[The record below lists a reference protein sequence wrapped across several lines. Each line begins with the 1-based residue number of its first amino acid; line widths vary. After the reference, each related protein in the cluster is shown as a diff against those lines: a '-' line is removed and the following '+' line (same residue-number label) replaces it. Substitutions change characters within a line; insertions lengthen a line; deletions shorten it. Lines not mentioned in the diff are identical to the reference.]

1 MVLFLFYLTIYC
13 YINNMKTIYITES
26 QKNKL
31 KKAIAAQDQVG
42 GKVNASVMDGV
53 VGMCENIED
62 DKYELGAEK
71 GDISP
76 YYHVNESNEETITLY
91 HGVNK
96 KGLEYNLEQGCF
108 VPRVCSEGGP
118 KAIWLSEKQYNYE
131 FTFAFDIPKS
141 QVEQLSNVDYIFTN
155 KISFNDFNCRL
166 VKTSINSYLHDI
178 VVEINILNDKL
189 SKIQFRYFPDLGIE
203 LWKEFKQYPNI
214 LERFINPYI
223 EKYQQLSE
231 SIDISK
237 ENRMVDINQVI
248 NSPEFKAWFGDSKV
262 VDKNGNP
269 LIVHHGSPKFEG
281 DKFSKEKIGLSMNGG
296 EGGVFCTTQ
305 DMSWAKRFSYPASP
319 GTFNFTVKLD
329 YSHPGDI
336 LSGFLK
342 LEHPLDFF
350 HLTEQDWKN
359 IMSMARDTYYS
370 EIIERNP
377 KKWLEDRKLAISQY
391 NNHRFV
397 KHDISSAIRS
407 EFGNF
412 GEQLK
417 RYGYDGYI
425 ASMYDG
431 DEEDRNAIEYC
442 FIEPNQFKSIYS
454 LSFNPES
461 DSIYENKS
469 NINTKEEK
477 TSFGKIY
484 YINAVDN
491 SFRFALYKYDDDSN
505 SLYLSNVFVEESSR
519 KQGLGNHILSLVNDF
534 AKKMN
539 VKEIFLKVKKGT
551 FILEWYKKNGYEYFS
566 NDETDSNYIW
576 MVKEVVQNDIIE
588 GKKKVI
594 KNDKGEI
601 VPDKCDKCGGDV
613 VLQIHGEPVYLC
625 KDCGKY
631 FGTMPFHLKENIE
644 NEDKWNGE
652 GERLEPLKRIKNIPP
667 ILYHASYKKNR
678 ESILK
683 NGIFASVGDEYR
695 DWWNYE
701 GPNGEIPD
709 DDELEYLVF
718 LTTKPTT
725 WSDNYF
731 LDQMD
736 IFEIDTKQLDNTCF
750 YLDPD
755 KYMALKGSICYT
767 GNIPPSAIK
776 LYDSVYRGKGIN
788 ESYYGDL
795 YHTTTIS
802 HLYNILKNNCI
813 YLSEDEFGHND
824 SRMGDDMNVVCLSRG
839 KNFDINKSNNV
850 VRITLDGESMSTSL
864 RNAKI
869 HPYNYYEK
877 NGEYVQPHESEER
890 LYGTDIYP
898 LSKYCKAI
906 DIWPID
912 KVDFDYCD
920 DIEIAYDALEKEG
933 IDNPTD
939 MEIIQWY
946 LKHIKEDFPLFSNLI
961 NIHEMRKSNSI
972 NENVECELTPDEVD
986 LSSFNI
992 KKKLNPKFWVDG
1004 HLDSRIRLKLLDI
1017 SDDFIEYLGI
1027 DPDIV
1032 KDVIMTG
1039 SLANFNWNEE
1049 FSDIDL
1055 HVLLDYSDV
1064 DENTEF
1070 VKQYFMSQKNLWN
1083 NEHQDLKIFGFPI
1096 EVYVQDVNE
1105 KHDSSGVYSL
1115 DRDKWLREPNR
1126 DVLATSKVNKN
1137 YIKDKVSEYINK
1149 IDKLIYLYKK
1159 AKDDEYKLGKIAKIT
1174 DKLWDEIKNSR
1185 KIGFEKSGGKEINNN
1200 NIIFKSLKRSGY
1212 LDKLYDLK
1220 TKTYDKLNSL

>member
-1 MVLFLFYLTIYC
+1 
-13 YINNMKTIYITES
+13 MKTIYITEA
-26 QKNKL
+26 QKKKL
-31 KKAIAAQDQVG
+31 KKAVAAQDQVG
-42 GKVNASVMDGV
+42 GKVNAGVMDAVVGGMCESKNIQKWYRGFDSKFGIKSKYTPYLLWLTDDLEYAKEYGDSVMEFDIDFSKCNGSVYDLPEDIDYYDGPDRQTAKELLKQ
-53 VGMCENIED
+53 GINSYCFYANQDSSYCMCLWDKSPIVSSNIIKIDNSLFENIED

-76 YYHVNESNEETITLY
+76 YYHVNESNEEMITLY
-91 HGVNK
+91 HGVNR

-118 KAIWLSEKQYNYE
+118 KAVWLSEKQYNYE
-131 FTFAFDIPKS
+131 FTFAFDFPKS
-141 QVEQLSNVDYIFTN
+141 LVEQLSNVDYIFTN
-155 KISFNDFNCRL
+155 KIGFNDFNCRL
-166 VKTSINSYLHDI
+166 VRTSISSYLHDI
-178 VVEINILNDKL
+178 VVETNILNDKL

-231 SIDISK
+231 SINISK

-248 NSPEFKAWFGDSKV
+248 NSPEFKAWFGNSKV

-281 DKFSKEKIGLSMNGG
+281 DKFSKEKVGLSMNSG

-359 IMSMARDTYYS
+359 IMNMARDTYYS

-407 EFGNF
+407 EFGDF

-454 LSFNPES
+454 LSFSPES

-469 NINTKEEK
+469 NINIKEEK
-477 TSFGKIY
+477 TNFGKVW
-484 YINAVDN
+484 YINAVNN
-491 SFRFALYKYDDDSN
+491 SFRFALYKYNDDSN
-505 SLYLSNVFVEESSR
+505 CLYLSNVFVEESSR
-519 KQGLGNHILSLVNDF
+519 RQGLGNYILNLTNDF

-551 FILEWYKKNGYEYFS
+551 FMCKWYEKNGYEYFS
-566 NDETDSNYIW
+566 DDETDSNYIW
-576 MVKEVVQNDIIE
+576 MVKEVKQNNIIE
-588 GKKKVI
+588 NKKKII

-601 VPDKCDKCGGDV
+601 VPDKCDKCGGEI
-613 VLQIHGEPVYLC
+613 VLQIHGEPVYVC

-631 FGTMPFHLKENIE
+631 FGTMPFHLKENKLNE
-644 NEDKWNGE
+644 N
-652 GERLEPLKRIKNIPP
+652 I
-667 ILYHASYKKNR
+667 
-678 ESILK
+678 
-683 NGIFASVGDEYR
+683 
-695 DWWNYE
+695 
-701 GPNGEIPD
+701 
-709 DDELEYLVF
+709 ELE
-718 LTTKPTT
+718 
-725 WSDNYF
+725 
-731 LDQMD
+731 
-736 IFEIDTKQLDNTCF
+736 
-750 YLDPD
+750 
-755 KYMALKGSICYT
+755 
-767 GNIPPSAIK
+767 IK
-776 LYDSVYRGKGIN
+776 
-788 ESYYGDL
+788 
-795 YHTTTIS
+795 
-802 HLYNILKNNCI
+802 
-813 YLSEDEFGHND
+813 
-824 SRMGDDMNVVCLSRG
+824 
-839 KNFDINKSNNV
+839 
-850 VRITLDGESMSTSL
+850 
-864 RNAKI
+864 
-869 HPYNYYEK
+869 
-877 NGEYVQPHESEER
+877 
-890 LYGTDIYP
+890 
-898 LSKYCKAI
+898 
-906 DIWPID
+906 
-912 KVDFDYCD
+912 
-920 DIEIAYDALEKEG
+920 
-933 IDNPTD
+933 
-939 MEIIQWY
+939 
-946 LKHIKEDFPLFSNLI
+946 
-961 NIHEMRKSNSI
+961 
-972 NENVECELTPDEVD
+972 PDEVD

-992 KKKLNPKFWVDG
+992 KKKLNPKFWIDG

-1055 HVLLDYSDV
+1055 HVLLDYSDI

-1070 VKQYFMSQKNLWN
+1070 VKQYFMAQKNAWN
-1083 NEHQDLKIFGFPI
+1083 NEHEDLKIFGFPI
-1096 EVYVQDVNE
+1096 EVYVQDVHE

-1115 DRDKWLREPNR
+1115 DRDKWLREPDR
-1126 DVLATSKVNKN
+1126 EVLASSKVNKEL
-1137 YIKDKVSEYINK
+1137 IKNKVSDYVNK
-1149 IDKLIYLYKK
+1149 IDKLLYIYKK
-1159 AKDDEYKLGKIAKIT
+1159 VKNDEYKLRKLSEKIE
-1174 DKLWDEIKNSR
+1174 KLWEEIKNSR

-1200 NIIFKSLKRSGY
+1200 NIVFKSLRRQKY

-1220 TKTYDKLNSL
+1220 TKTYDKLMSL

>member
-42 GKVNASVMDGV
+42 GKVNAGVMDNV

-62 DKYELGAEK
+62 DTYELGAEK

-76 YYHVNESNEETITLY
+76 CYHVNESNEETITLY
-91 HGVNK
+91 HGVNR

-141 QVEQLSNVDYIFTN
+141 LVEQLSNVDYIYTN
-155 KISFNDFNCRL
+155 KIEFNEFNCRL
-166 VKTSINSYLHDI
+166 VKTDILIRKEGFNIFINLLDENISKRQFSLFSTYGKPLGLDI
-178 VVEINILNDKL
+178 
-189 SKIQFRYFPDLGIE
+189 
-203 LWKEFKQYPNI
+203 WKSFKDYPNV
-214 LERFINPYI
+214 LDVYINPYI

-231 SIDISK
+231 SIDTSK

-281 DKFSKEKIGLSMNGG
+281 DKFSKEKIGLSINGG

-359 IMSMARDTYYS
+359 IMNMARDTYYS

-407 EFGNF
+407 EFGDF

-461 DSIYENKS
+461 DSIYENK
-469 NINTKEEK
+469 
-477 TSFGKIY
+477 
-484 YINAVDN
+484 
-491 SFRFALYKYDDDSN
+491 
-505 SLYLSNVFVEESSR
+505 
-519 KQGLGNHILSLVNDF
+519 
-534 AKKMN
+534 
-539 VKEIFLKVKKGT
+539 
-551 FILEWYKKNGYEYFS
+551 
-566 NDETDSNYIW
+566 
-576 MVKEVVQNDIIE
+576 
-588 GKKKVI
+588 KKVI

-601 VPDKCDKCGGDV
+601 VPDKCDKCGGEV

-631 FGTMPFHLKENIE
+631 FGTMPFHLKENKLNENIE
-644 NEDKWNGE
+644 LEDKWNGD

-683 NGIFASVGDEYR
+683 NGIYASVGFEYSN
-695 DWWNYE
+695 WWSYN

-709 DDELEYLVF
+709 DDELEHLVF
-718 LTTKPTT
+718 LSTKPTT
-725 WSDNYF
+725 WSDNFY
-731 LDQMD
+731 LNTMD
-736 IFEIDTKQLDNTCF
+736 VYEIDTKQLDKNCF

-755 KYMALKGSICYT
+755 KYLALKGSICYT

-776 LYDSVYRGKGIN
+776 LYNSVYRGK
-788 ESYYGDL
+788 S
-795 YHTTTIS
+795 
-802 HLYNILKNNCI
+802 
-813 YLSEDEFGHND
+813 
-824 SRMGDDMNVVCLSRG
+824 V
-839 KNFDINKSNNV
+839 
-850 VRITLDGESMSTSL
+850 
-864 RNAKI
+864 
-869 HPYNYYEK
+869 
-877 NGEYVQPHESEER
+877 
-890 LYGTDIYP
+890 
-898 LSKYCKAI
+898 
-906 DIWPID
+906 
-912 KVDFDYCD
+912 
-920 DIEIAYDALEKEG
+920 
-933 IDNPTD
+933 
-939 MEIIQWY
+939 
-946 LKHIKEDFPLFSNLI
+946 
-961 NIHEMRKSNSI
+961 
-972 NENVECELTPDEVD
+972 NENVELEIKPDEVD

-992 KKKLNPKFWVDG
+992 KKKLNPKFWIDG

-1096 EVYVQDVNE
+1096 EVYVQDINE